1 MKFRVYSVNM
11 EKTNGLDFF
20 LREDVIIG
28 IIKIENMLTGN
39 FLLVKSL
46 DCIADSRKIRFSLDL
61 GTYTQ
66 SALQKDYEAT
76 GLELFDISIAAEAK
90 KKEDL
95 DEIFETTRI
104 LLEKKGKKSY

>member
-11 EKTNGLDFF
+11 EKTNGVDFF

-28 IIKIENMLTGN
+28 IIKIENMLTGS

-46 DCIADSRKIRFSLDL
+46 DCIADCRKIRFSLDL
-61 GTYTQ
+61 GTYTHY
-66 SALQKDYEAT
+66 ALQRDYEAT

-90 KKEDL
+90 NKEEL
-95 DEIFETTRI
+95 DELIEATST
-104 LLEKKGKKSY
+104 LLEQKGKKSY

>member
-20 LREDVIIG
+20 LREDGIIG

-39 FLLVKSL
+39 FLLAKSI
-46 DCIADSRKIRFSLDL
+46 DCIADCRKIRFSLDL
-61 GTYTQ
+61 GAYPQ
-66 SALQKDYEAT
+66 YALQKDYEET
-76 GLELFDISIAAEAK
+76 GLELFDISIAAEAN

-95 DEIFETTRI
+95 DDLLETTKT